1 MDSAILDD
9 IHHYWFGELKSPTDR
24 NPEKAE
30 IWFKQSDATDA
41 RIRDAYGRFI
51 AEAAAVDW
59 DVDALSRAEQVGLVV
74 LLDQF
79 PRNIFRGSGQSF
91 AYDGKAR
98 EIAGRLIAS
107 GLDRYYLA
115 EQTFVCLP
123 FEHSE
128 TVADQDRSVFLFA
141 KMAVEAPAGW
151 EEDKRGGLD
160 YATRHRDLI
169 RRFGRFPHRNAML
182 GRESTE
188 DEKAFIAEKG
198 RGF

>member
-1 MDSAILDD
+1 MDRAILGD
-9 IHHYWFGELKSPTDR
+9 IHRYWFGELKSPTDR

-41 RIRDAYGRFI
+41 HIRDTFGRFI
-51 AEAAAVDW
+51 PQAAAVDW
-59 DVDALSRAEQVGLVV
+59 DLDALSRPEQVGLVV

-79 PRNIFRGSGQSF
+79 PRNIFRGSGESF

-98 EIAGRLIAS
+98 RIAGGLID
-107 GLDRYYLA
+107 GGFGRFYLV

-128 TVADQDRSVFLFA
+128 AIADQDRSVLLFA
-141 KMAVEAPAGW
+141 KMAVEAPEGW
-151 EEDKRGGLD
+151 EENKRGGLD
-160 YATRHRDLI
+160 YATRHRDLV

-188 DEKAFIAEKG
+188 EEEAFIAEKG